1 MHDGPSRVLWLRL
14 VRLSAAS
21 SGRGAAVHVS
31 ELVYIKLSDP
41 ARIQSRPHQR
51 VACGPHA
58 PRRRQYS
65 RRARARGR
73 RGRRSAAAPGPARP
87 RAARALR
94 HRLSRAQQARV
105 HLITAG
111 HHFCTYRCTRAQCIW
126 SLSCTVV
133 HGTLTRV
140 YLDAH
145 QRHVLCS
152 ALSAGAHGRAHHAQ
166 TRRPMRRPERQLAAE
181 ETGPHHPTVP
191 RTRRHLD
198 QRLIMF

>member
-14 VRLSAAS
+14 VRLIAAS
-21 SGRGAAVHVS
+21 SGRGAVVHVS
-31 ELVYIKLSDP
+31 ELLHLKLSDP

-65 RRARARGR
+65 RRARARGPPGAAVPRRLAR
-73 RGRRSAAAPGPARP
+73 RGLAQPARCGTGSNARNK
-87 RAARALR
+87 RAYIS
-94 HRLSRAQQARV
+94 SRPGTTSVRTDARV
-105 HLITAG
+105 HNVYGVSRARLCTA
-111 HHFCTYRCTRAQCIW
+111 H
-126 SLSCTVV
+126 S
-133 HGTLTRV
+133 RV